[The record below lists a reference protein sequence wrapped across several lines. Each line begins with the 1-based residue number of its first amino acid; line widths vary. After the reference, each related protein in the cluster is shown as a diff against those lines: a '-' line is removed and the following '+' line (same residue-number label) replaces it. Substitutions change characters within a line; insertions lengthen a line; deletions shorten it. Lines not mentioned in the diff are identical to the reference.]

1 MIMEMP
7 MENPDEEIGNTNI
20 TNREFSE
27 WSKTEKTGKLKAKLA
42 LGVMLIKDLQNNEQ
56 DDERTPGALNSMEA
70 QTSIIKRELKRRQRQ
85 LGDEEAAVEPVQ
97 EDKPASGPFDQVVG
111 LKTLRISGKADMG

>member
-27 WSKTEKTGKLKAKLA
+27 WSTTEKTGKLKAKLA

-56 DDERTPGALNSMEA
+56 DDERTPGALKSMEA
-70 QTSIIKRELKRRQRQ
+70 QTEIIKRELKRRARQ
-85 LGDEEAAVEPVQ
+85 LGDEEPVVE
-97 EDKPASGPFDQVVG
+97 EEKPAPGPFDQVVG